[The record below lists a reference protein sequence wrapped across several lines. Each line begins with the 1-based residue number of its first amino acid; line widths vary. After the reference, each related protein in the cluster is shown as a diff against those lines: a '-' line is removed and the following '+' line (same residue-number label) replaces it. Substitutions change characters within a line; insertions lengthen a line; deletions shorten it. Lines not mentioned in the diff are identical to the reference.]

1 MSDENKI
8 EVKYGMYIN
17 GTKFYVS
24 KDGLL
29 LNEFGVTVLCI
40 KCVNENGLSIYD
52 DEDQLLKM
60 GAYFKEYEE
69 RAVQCQCC
77 GRIEIDNHLIHERDL
92 ERLTRKKLII

>member
-17 GTKFYVS
+17 GMKWYVS
-24 KDGLL
+24 KEGLL
-29 LNEFGVTVLCI
+29 LNEFGGTVFCMN
-40 KCVNENGLSIYD
+40 CVNENGLNTHV

>member
-29 LNEFGVTVLCI
+29 LNEFGGTVFCM
-40 KCVNENGLSIYD
+40 KCVNENGLNTHV
-52 DEDQLLKM
+52 DEDKLLKI
-60 GAYFKEYEE
+60 KEYEE

-77 GRIEIDNHLIHERDL
+77 GRIEIDNHLIHERNL